1 VTGLHACHGPRSGPA
16 PRVECEDGAGEEVL
30 FSSGDG
36 ALDGDAGGQ
45 PDGAGLLLRDAPC
58 PGWYRIPDGTR
69 DSFAGDQDGVWM
81 S

>member
-1 VTGLHACHGPRSGPA
+1 MRAMVHVQVLPPGLSVRMVPGRM
-16 PRVECEDGAGEEVL
+16 L

-45 PDGAGLLLRDAPC
+45 PDGADLLLRDAPC